1 VSEEARKPDDD
12 QETDKFSINL
22 PMGGMNVSG
31 PNASKLWAKIGWS
44 IIIGVSAL
52 SLSHLLRAVAEII
65 K

>member
-1 VSEEARKPDDD
+1 MPDNARQPDDD
-12 QETDKFSINL
+12 QETDKFSVNL
-22 PMGGMNVSG
+22 PLGGMSVSG

-44 IIIGVSAL
+44 IMIGVSAL